1 VPSAETTGTEKARA
15 LAESLLARHGIVTRE
30 TLRRE
35 DVPGGFTA
43 LYPVLR
49 AMEEAGHVRR
59 GYFVAGLGGAQFAY
73 RGAEG
78 RLRAAPQK
86 ESATVLAAC
95 DPANA
100 YGSSLPWPRDGEKRF
115 ARSPGCFVILRTGRL
130 IAYVGKSQRAWSLL
144 LDGTDDEGAFVDAVA
159 VWFGGNA
166 ERAWLIET
174 IDGERATWRR
184 RRSSSPAPCCAGW
197 PGSTFSTPSRTG
209 SSTAVGACGRSP
221 RRSARWVL

>member
-1 VPSAETTGTEKARA
+1 VRRALRPGSEGRFSLVPDAAAGGTERARA

-59 GYFVAGLGGAQFAY
+59 GYFVAGLGGAQFAF

-78 RLRAAPQK
+78 RLRAAPDDA
-86 ESATVLAAC
+86 SAVVLAAC

-100 YGSSLPWPRDGEKRF
+100 YGSSLPWPREAEKRF
-115 ARSPGCFVILRTGRL
+115 ARSPGAFVILREGRL
-130 IAYVGKSQRAWSLL
+130 IGYVGKSQRAWSLL
-144 LDGTDDEGAFVDAVA
+144 LGGPPDEVAFVDAIA
-159 VWFGGNA
+159 GWFEHSA
-166 ERAWLIET
+166 DRAWLVET
-174 IDGERATWRR
+174 VDGAKATESARVELFERAGFVRTGDGLLRR
-184 RRSSSPAPCCAGW
+184 RG
-197 PGSTFSTPSRTG
+197 
-209 SSTAVGACGRSP
+209 
-221 RRSARWVL
+221 